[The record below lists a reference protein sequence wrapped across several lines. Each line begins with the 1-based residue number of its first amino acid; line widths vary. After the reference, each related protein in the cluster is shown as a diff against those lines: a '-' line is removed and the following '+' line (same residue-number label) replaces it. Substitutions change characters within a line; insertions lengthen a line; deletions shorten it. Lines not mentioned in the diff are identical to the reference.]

1 MTCTPRPSGR
11 RRAAARARTGLS
23 PHARPR
29 GRARPRRRVAERAPE
44 RSRAGRGARAT
55 AGPGRATDNHRA
67 HPRSATENGRAVLKF
82 ATQPYC
88 ESDCVNVQAE
98 SFVTARGERCL
109 CQARQAPHYQTA
121 CSTCQPGSAHP
132 CALTAAKRFTCLM
145 NDPGRTTYA
154 DAPRAN
160 MRAAR
165 SPTPQHTHS
174 GASRRSAQLET
185 FFDATNGMVTAGAS
199 QPWPGVVRGR

>member
-11 RRAAARARTGLS
+11 RRAAARARTGHS

-67 HPRSATENGRAVLKF
+67 HPRSATENGRAGLKF

-109 CQARQAPHYQTA
+109 CQARQATKTA
-121 CSTCQPGSAHP
+121 SHVP
-132 CALTAAKRFTCLM
+132 TAARRVRSPPRCAKRFTCLM